1 VTPAPETTAIL
12 AVTETTACPPAT
24 AILAVTET
32 TACPPATAILAV
44 TETTACPP
52 ATAIL
57 AVTETTACPPAT
69 AFPPLPPTPD
79 QVGMAGT
86 LSRASQTAFR
96 WANRCAVV
104 PLHRAGLAVW
114 MGNPLTGWQLLLTT
128 TGRKSGLRR
137 RTPLGYLIA
146 DGAAWV
152 MAGYGSSTLWYR
164 NLLADPAVDAL
175 LPARPPFAAD
185 ATDILDPI
193 VRARIIPRLV
203 RSMALPGTMI
213 GCLPWSAPDERILE
227 LTAWLPLIRLSPA
240 AGPALV
246 AGPDDPGGL
255 GWTWRTLVATLATL
269 AAFRALRGR
278 PRP

>member
-1 VTPAPETTAIL
+1 MNSAPETTAIL
-12 AVTETTACPPAT
+12 AAPETTVPPA
-24 AILAVTET
+24 
-32 TACPPATAILAV
+32 
-44 TETTACPP
+44 
-52 ATAIL
+52 
-57 AVTETTACPPAT
+57 AT

-96 WANRCAVV
+96 YANRYSMV
-104 PLHRAGLAVW
+104 PFHRAGLAVW
-114 MGNPLTGWQLLLTT
+114 LGNPLTGWQLLLTT

-146 DGAAWV
+146 DGAIWV
-152 MAGYGSSTLWYR
+152 MAGYGSSTFWYR
-164 NLLADPAVDAL
+164 NLLADPAVDVL

-203 RSMALPGTMI
+203 RSMALPGTLI

-227 LTAWLPLIRLSPA
+227 LTAWVPLVRLTPA
-240 AGPALV
+240 DGSVLV
-246 AGPDDPGGL
+246 SGPDDPGGL
-255 GWTWRTLVATLATL
+255 GWTWRTLVATLATA
-269 AAFRALRGR
+269 AAFRMLRGR
-278 PRP
+278 LRR